1 MKMTQKLHWSRISK
15 KRGMVDVI
23 TIVAKSTIKAG
34 KKEEYLNLIEE
45 LILKSREEKGCIS
58 YNLYED
64 IKNPNVMTFI
74 EEWEDEDAIS
84 AHNATIHY
92 TTIVPKLRELRE
104 GNGEVSLYR
113 MIKWFYFSSAGGR
126 FNIEDTRRW

>member
-1 MKMTQKLHWSRISK
+1 
-15 KRGMVDVI
+15 MVDVI

-74 EEWEDEDAIS
+74 EEWEDQDAIS

-113 MIKWFYFSSAGGR
+113 MIK
-126 FNIEDTRRW
+126 